1 MAGHVMQNVLH
12 VEQLVIEV
20 ILVEDVEVPEL
31 EVVKEEALLGT
42 VAV

>member
-12 VEQLVIEV
+12 IEQLVVEV
-20 ILVEDVEVPEL
+20 ILVEDVEVP